1 MAEQRGTLEG
11 LVGSMTRILSPL
23 AGLTPAAAP
32 QFFGELG
39 LPLTEV
45 QATQLAP
52 ALSVTSSA
60 TGDLVG
66 ASLDLDVSVDAQQ
79 FAKVVQQVA
88 EAGNRI
94 TAVINGFGQLK
105 TKLAGLGLPG
115 AGPILADFPKRLL
128 DLLLAKQLPTD
139 PGIAEV
145 LEFLG
150 ILVRT
155 DHNVTSPNA
164 FYTQY
169 EFHLDRLT
177 GWLSKPAEQ
186 LKALYGWG
194 TPGFNGTALLQL
206 ADRLAAEAG
215 LPVLYDPTAS
225 PPSVDVMFAV
235 LVPQLGLSPRGVGL
249 RLPYG
254 LHPGTV
260 ERTQAGWMLTMSLD
274 AGIPPGTMLTL
285 QPGKVSVKPPGSSTV
300 NATAKVGY
308 QYVRDSADPLLLV
321 SLPGGS
327 HISVEQV
334 DASIAIHL
342 APSGAVDVTLG
353 AALRRGKVLIDTG
366 SADGFI
372 ATILGGVHINSS
384 FELPVRF
391 SITDGVHFEGSSA
404 LEIQL
409 ASHVDLGPV
418 QIPRLTLLVGVK
430 QGSLVVGLAADLRV
444 NLGPMVGVVEGIGTE
459 IPLQLTANNKGNF
472 GPLDVRPRFKPPTG
486 IGLALDLDVVSGG
499 GFLKYSEDS
508 EEYAGTLELSLLD
521 IVTVKAIGLL
531 ATRMP
536 DGSPGF
542 SLLIILTAEFGTG
555 IQLGFGFTLIGVG
568 GLVGVNRTM
577 LFQPIMDGVRTGA
590 IESVMFPKDVVA
602 NAPKIINDVRAFFP
616 PQPDTFLVGP
626 MAKLGWGTP
635 TLISLSLGVIIQIP
649 PGDIAILG
657 VLRVAL
663 PADALAVLELQVNFA
678 GALEFSKQR
687 LYFFATLFDSHVLF
701 ITLEGEMGLLV
712 AWGDNANFV
721 VSVGGFHPQFSPP
734 PMPFPAPRR
743 IAVSILNDSHAR
755 IRCEGYFA
763 VTSNTVQFGSR
774 AEYYFGY
781 SSCSL
786 SGHSGFDALVQ
797 FSPFHFTVAIS
808 THFSVKVFGM
818 GVFGI
823 GIKLK
828 LSGPTPWHANGSA
841 TLEFLFFD
849 IDIHISFTW
858 GDDRD
863 TTLPPIKAMPILAG
877 EFAKPS
883 NWRAVLPAG
892 ANLLVSLR
900 NLGETEQ
907 ALVLHPVGTLQI
919 SQRAIPLDLTLDKIG
934 NAKPDDAN
942 RFELTVASSGLEK
955 TRTLREP
962 FAPAQFTD
970 FDDAARISQP
980 AFTPQDSG
988 LELSAKGQAYASATA
1003 ICRIVRYDVTII
1015 DTKLRPLILKF
1026 VAYLG
1031 AIFHFG
1037 LRGNATA
1044 RSALSAQRARLRR
1057 PFDGAVTVNPPT
1069 YVVAWQA
1076 NNTAYHR
1083 SATFTS
1089 PVSAQD
1095 YLNRTVAKEAGL
1107 TDKLHVLL
1115 DFEVAA

>member
-11 LVGSMTRILSPL
+11 LVGAMTRILSPL
-23 AGLTPAAAP
+23 AGLSVDAAP
-32 QFFGELG
+32 RFFAELG
-39 LPLTEV
+39 LPLTPA
-45 QATQLAP
+45 QAKQLAP
-52 ALSVTSSA
+52 TLSITSSA
-60 TGDLVG
+60 TGELVG
-66 ASLDLDVSVDAQQ
+66 ASLNLDVAVDAGQVT
-79 FAKVVQQVA
+79 KIVQQVA
-88 EAGNRI
+88 ETGNRI
-94 TAVINGFGQLK
+94 ITVINGFGQLK
-105 TKLAGLGLPG
+105 AKLAALGLPN

-128 DLLLAKQLPTD
+128 DLLLAKQLPSD
-139 PGIAEV
+139 PGVAEA

-155 DHNVTSPNA
+155 DHNVADPQA
-164 FYTQY
+164 YHTQY
-169 EFHLDRLT
+169 EFDLDRLT

-186 LKALYGWG
+186 LKSLYGWG

-215 LPVLYDPTAS
+215 LPVLYDPTAT

-235 LVPQLGLSPRGVGL
+235 LVPELGLSPRGVGL

-254 LHPGTV
+254 LSPGTV
-260 ERTQAGWMLTMSLD
+260 ERTQAGWNLTLSLN
-274 AGIPPGTMLTL
+274 AGVPPGTVLRL
-285 QPGKVSVKPPGSSTV
+285 QPGKVSVKAPGSSTV
-300 NATAKVGY
+300 NVTATIEY
-308 QYVRDSADPLLLV
+308 QYVRDAADPLLLV

-334 DASIAIHL
+334 DASVAIHMT
-342 APSGAVDVTLG
+342 PSGAVDVTLG
-353 AALRRGKVLIDTG
+353 ATLRRGHVLIDTG

-372 ATILGGVHINSS
+372 ATILGGVHVNSN

-391 SITDGVHFEGSSA
+391 SMTDGAHFEGSSA

-418 QIPRLTLLVGVK
+418 QIPSLSLLIGVK
-430 QGSLVVGLAADLRV
+430 EGSLVIGLAADLKV
-444 NLGPMVGVVEGIGTE
+444 SLGPVVGVVRGIGTE
-459 IPLQLTANNKGNF
+459 IPLKLAADNKGNF

-499 GFLKYSEDS
+499 GFLAYDEAR
-508 EEYAGTLELSLLD
+508 EEYAGALELSLLD
-521 IVTVKAIGLL
+521 IVTVKAVGLL

-542 SLLIILTAEFGTG
+542 SLLIILTAEFGSG
-555 IQLGFGFTLIGVG
+555 LQLGFGFTLIGVG

-577 LFQPIMDGVRTGA
+577 LFEPIMDGVRTGA

-602 NAPKIINDVRAFFP
+602 NAPKIINDLRAFFP
-616 PQPDTFLVGP
+616 PQQDTFLVGP

-663 PADALAVLELQVNFA
+663 PAESLAILELQVNFA
-678 GALEFSKQR
+678 GALEFSKRR
-687 LYFFATLFDSHVLF
+687 LYFFASLFDSHVLF

-734 PMPFPAPRR
+734 PLPFPAPRR

-763 VTSNTVQFGSR
+763 VTSNTVQFGTR
-774 AEYYFGY
+774 AEFYFGF
-781 SSCSL
+781 SACSL
-786 SGHSGFDALVQ
+786 SGHSSFDALIQ
-797 FSPFHFTVAIS
+797 FSPFHFIVAIS
-808 THFSVKVFGM
+808 THFSVKVFGL

-823 GIKLK
+823 GIRLK
-828 LSGPTPWHANGSA
+828 LSGPTPWHANGTA

-863 TTLPPIKAMPILAG
+863 TTLSPIKAMPILAA
-877 EFAKPS
+877 ELAKS
-883 NWRAVLPAG
+883 ANWRAVLPKG

-900 NLGETEQ
+900 TLDEAEQ
-907 ALVLHPVGTLQI
+907 ALVLHPVGTLQV

-934 NAKPDDAN
+934 NAKPEDAN
-942 RFELTVASSGLEK
+942 RFELAVTSSGLDK
-955 TRTLREP
+955 TKTLEER
-962 FAPAQFTD
+962 FAPAQFKD
-970 FDDAARISQP
+970 LDDAARISQP
-980 AFTPQDSG
+980 AFTSQDSG
-988 LELSAKGQAYASATA
+988 LELAAKGQAYASATA

-1015 DTKLRPLILKF
+1015 DTKLRPLIRKF

-1031 AIFHFG
+1031 TMFHFG
-1037 LRGNATA
+1037 LLGNAAA
-1044 RSALSAQRARLRR
+1044 RSALSAHRARLTH

-1076 NNTAYHR
+1076 NNTAYQGT
-1083 SATFTS
+1083 ATFTS
-1089 PVSAQD
+1089 PVSAND
-1095 YLNRTVAKEAGL
+1095 YLHRAVANDPGL